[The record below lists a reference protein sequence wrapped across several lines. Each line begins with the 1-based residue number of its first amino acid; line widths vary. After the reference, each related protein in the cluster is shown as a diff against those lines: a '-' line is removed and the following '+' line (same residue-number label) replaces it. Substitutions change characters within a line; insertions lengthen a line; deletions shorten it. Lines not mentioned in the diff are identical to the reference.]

1 MGVRKGFL
9 LAALCAAN
17 LDGQV
22 AAPAATPHANIN
34 GTVVDS
40 AGRPLIG
47 VEISLVVQDSTLS
60 STRTGDDGQFLV
72 GGIIS
77 GRSWLHVR
85 RLGFQSRDVELF
97 FPRDSTRM
105 LLIQL
110 DATPQDLAAA
120 EVHDTAG
127 THLWLRE
134 FNERRQSNG
143 LGHYFTRADIVRRQP
158 LYLSEMLRVVP
169 RVTMARSRTGGLVL
183 RMRGCRYAPMVWL
196 DGSRVVGS
204 ELDEIARVDDVEA
217 MEVYPTSAG
226 VPAQYL
232 DRTNVGCGTILVWSR
247 R

>member
-1 MGVRKGFL
+1 MGVRTGFL
-9 LAALCAAN
+9 LAVLCGAN
-17 LDGQV
+17 LPAQV
-22 AAPAATPHANIN
+22 GPPAVAPHTIT

-40 AGRPLIG
+40 VGSPLVG
-47 VEISLVVQDSTLS
+47 AEVSLVVQDSTVS
-60 STRTGDDGQFLV
+60 NTRTGIDGRFTV
-72 GGIIS
+72 AGIIA
-77 GRSWLHVR
+77 GRSWLQVR
-85 RLGFQSRDVELF
+85 RLGFQSSDIELF
-97 FPRDSTRM
+97 FPRDSSRS

-127 THLWLRE
+127 AHPWLRE
-134 FNERRQSNG
+134 FNERRQTNG

-158 LYLSEMLRVVP
+158 LFLSEMLRTVP
-169 RVTMARSRTGGLVL
+169 RVTMARSRTGGQVL